1 MIFGHTH
8 DYEAVA
14 VEHSAT
20 GPFSPTGT
28 AILWR
33 CKCAH
38 VFSERI
44 EGKWT
49 LGQVRGERELTEAE
63 RIEFEAELGEAAE
76 RLS

>member
-14 VEHSAT
+14 VDHSGGGFA
-20 GPFSPTGT
+20 GPVGT
-28 AILWR
+28 TILWR

-49 LGQVRGERELTEAE
+49 LGQVRGERELTGAE
-63 RIEFEAELGEAAE
+63 REAGLMVAAE
-76 RLS
+76 RQS

>member
-14 VEHSAT
+14 VDHSGGGFA
-20 GPFSPTGT
+20 GPAGT
-28 AILWR
+28 TILWR

-49 LGQVRGERELTEAE
+49 LSQVRGERDLTDTE
-63 RIEFEAELGEAAE
+63 RVEVDLAVAG
-76 RLS
+76 RKS

>member
-14 VEHSAT
+14 VEHSGGGFT
-20 GPFSPTGT
+20 GPVMT

-49 LGQVRGERELTEAE
+49 LGQVRGEREMTRRESAE
-63 RIEFEAELGEAAE
+63 VDALVAAE
-76 RLS
+76 AGR